1 MLRTL
6 TSLRLNPVQLTWVV
20 ALFFTTIGNLV
31 LWKTLRAEVEV
42 NSLHSL
48 LFFLS
53 LPVFLFCFFNLLLS
67 PLLALPYLR
76 KPVLALL
83 VIISASCSYFM
94 HHYQVLIDRNMVQN
108 FFETN
113 QAEFSSYFSVPL
125 LLTILVLG
133 VVPAALIVCLP
144 NKQLRSPWATATWWL
159 CNITV
164 TSLVLAAV
172 AMLFYKD
179 YASLL
184 RNNREIRN
192 QVLFFN
198 FVHNT
203 RSYLKRKH
211 QARAQPFRAVA
222 EDARRTPEA
231 DSKRPKLVIAVI
243 GETARAQNFQLNGYP
258 RATNPELSQ
267 RDDIISF
274 KNVAACGTSTA
285 VSVPC
290 MFSRMNRP
298 QFDNVRAAT
307 EENLLDV
314 LQRTGID
321 VLWRNNNNGGCKGVC
336 ARVPTDD
343 MPKLK
348 VAELCVNKDG
358 TCYDDVL
365 LHALDARIE
374 SMEGDGLVVLHQLG
388 SHGPTYFERY
398 PAADAVFGPTCDSNQ
413 IQKCSNEALTNTYDN
428 TLVYTDRK
436 LSKTIALLQR
446 HAAERDVAMVYVSDH
461 GESLGE
467 KGLYLHGTPY
477 LIAPKEQ
484 TQVPMF
490 MWFSPGFAQ
499 SARLDV
505 ACLRQHANSQA
516 YSHDHFYHSMLGLF
530 NVETSVY
537 AAELDLFSP
546 CRVGAAQQRPMA
558 KLLPM
563 QAKATAPG

>member
-1 MLRTL
+1 MLKLLR
-6 TSLRLNPVQLTWVV
+6 SLRLNPIQLTWVV
-20 ALFFTTIGNLV
+20 ALFFTTMGNLV
-31 LWKTLRAEVEV
+31 LWKTLRAEVQV

-53 LPVFLFCFFNLLLS
+53 LPVFLFCVFNLLLS

-113 QAEFSSYFSVPL
+113 QAELSAYLSLPL
-125 LLTILVLG
+125 LLTILLLG
-133 VVPAALIVCLP
+133 VLPAALMVGLP
-144 NKQLRSPWATATWWL
+144 NKKLRSPLTTATWWL
-159 CNITV
+159 CNIML

-211 QARAQPFRAVA
+211 QARVQPLRAVA
-222 EDARRTPEA
+222 EDARRTSEGA
-231 DSKRPKLVIAVI
+231 NSRPKLVIAVI

-285 VSVPC
+285 VSLPC
-290 MFSRMNRP
+290 MFSRLTRP
-298 QFDNVRAAT
+298 QFDQVRAAT
-307 EENLLDV
+307 EENLVDV
-314 LQRTGID
+314 LQRTGVCI
-321 VLWRNNNNGGCKGVC
+321 LWRNNYNGGCKGVC
-336 ARVPTDD
+336 ARVPSDD
-343 MPKLK
+343 MPKLQ
-348 VAELCVNKDG
+348 VAELCANKDG
-358 TCYDDVL
+358 SCYDDVL
-365 LHALDARIE
+365 LHDLDARIAA
-374 SMEGDGLVVLHQLG
+374 MPGDGLVVLHQLG

-398 PAADAVFGPTCDSNQ
+398 PKADAVFGPTCDSNQ
-413 IQKCSNEALTNTYDN
+413 IQTCSNEALTNTNDN

-446 HAAERDVAMVYVSDH
+446 HAAERDVAMVYLSDH

-477 LIAPKEQ
+477 LIAPREQ
-484 TQVPMF
+484 TQVPML

-499 SARLDV
+499 TARLDLG
-505 ACLRQHANSQA
+505 CLRQHADSQA
-516 YSHDHFYHSMLGLF
+516 YSHDHFFHSVLGIF

-537 AAELDLFSP
+537 EQGRDLIAP
-546 CRVGAAQQRPMA
+546 CRAGARDAMS
-558 KLLPM
+558 
-563 QAKATAPG
+563 